1 VADPDKMSGNT
12 KKAPKRFWPLSL
24 GAAILIG
31 WLIYAGIF
39 IHRIHGQRG
48 EVLTPEL
55 ERLAGQ
61 ELQEDWFSIYQH
73 SRRAGYSHTQ
83 LLPQEDGYAVIE
95 ELFIRLNFMEEVQD
109 VFFNVQGRLA
119 SDFSLQS
126 FTFRLQAGPIA
137 FRLKGQVQDTL
148 LTLVTWMAGQEE
160 SRQLSLSGPI
170 YLGSGIKSLLSHERL
185 RVGNTYQVALFD
197 PTSMSQSPVSLHV
210 AAKETVHLH
219 GEDREAFR
227 VDLDFHGARLSS
239 WITPY
244 GELLKEEGFLGMTLI
259 RTNEDDALKGLT
271 QVVAVELMREASV
284 LPDQPIDAPRELR
297 RLELRLTGIRGTGW
311 HLAGDMQRWHRG
323 GGLTILR
330 EPLEELPAV
339 PVPQDDPR
347 MARYLQPTLLIQS
360 DAPELNRQAAA
371 IVGEERDTLRAVMQ
385 ISTWVHENV
394 DKRPTLSIPSALE
407 VWRQRAGD
415 CNEHSVL
422 FAALARA
429 AGIPARLA
437 AGLLYVDGRFYY
449 HAWNEVH
456 IGKWVAVD
464 ALLNQVPAD
473 PTHIR
478 LVVGG
483 LENQVKLVRLI
494 GKLEIRVLE
503 YE

>member
-1 VADPDKMSGNT
+1 MRGLGKMTGNT
-12 KKAPKRFWPLSL
+12 KKGRNRWALAL
-24 GAAILIG
+24 GITILIG
-31 WLIYAGIF
+31 WLVYAGVF
-39 IHRIHGQRG
+39 IHRIHGRRG
-48 EVLTPEL
+48 KVLTPEL
-55 ERLAGQ
+55 ERLAGK
-61 ELQEDWFSIYQH
+61 ELQEDWFAIYQH

-83 LLPQEDGYAVIE
+83 LLPQKDGYAVIE
-95 ELFIRLNFMEEVQD
+95 EIFLRLNFMEEVQD
-109 VFFNVQGRLA
+109 VFFNVQGQLA
-119 SDFSLQS
+119 SDFSLES

-137 FRLKGQVQDTL
+137 FRLRGKVEDTL
-148 LTLVTWMAGQEE
+148 LTLATWMAGQEE
-160 SRQLSLSGPI
+160 SRQLPLSGPI
-170 YLGSGIKSLLSHERL
+170 YLGSGIKSFLSRQRL
-185 RVGNTYQVALFD
+185 REGDTYRVALFD
-197 PTSMSQSPVSLHV
+197 PTSMSHTPVSLHV

-284 LPDQPIDAPRELR
+284 LPDRPIDGPRKLR
-297 RLELRLTGIRGTGW
+297 RLKLRITGIRGTGW
-311 HLAGDMQRWHRG
+311 HLAGDRQRWQRG
-323 GGLTILR
+323 GGLTVAQ
-330 EPLEELPAV
+330 ETLEGLPAV
-339 PVPQDDPR
+339 TIPQDNPT
-347 MARYLQPTLLIQS
+347 MARYLRSTLLIQS
-360 DAPELNRQAAA
+360 DAPELKDQAAD
-371 IVGEERDTLRAVMQ
+371 IVGEERDTLRAVIQ
-385 ISTWVHENV
+385 ISTWVHEKV

-407 VWRQRAGD
+407 VWMRRAGD

-429 AGIPARLA
+429 AGIPARVA

-449 HAWNEVH
+449 HAWNEVYV
-456 IGKWVAVD
+456 GKWVAVD

-478 LVVGG
+478 LVIGG

-494 GKLEIRVLE
+494 GKLGIDILE